1 MVLEENKL
9 KTKSFQ
15 AIFIEYSLTKLHV
28 QIENQSLLRLRK
40 FDKNYLEK
48 FQEVSILLFIGNRKV
63 FETSKVNEKLHLEC
77 VYK

>member
-15 AIFIEYSLTKLHV
+15 AIFIEYPLTKLHV
-28 QIENQSLLRLRK
+28 QIESQSLLRLRK
-40 FDKNYLEK
+40 FDKN
-48 FQEVSILLFIGNRKV
+48 ILKNGNRKV

-77 VYK
+77 VFK